1 MDFKYPIIYVCLLN
15 NRDFLTKTNFRG
27 YKIIVS
33 RVEIT
38 KQASAT
44 QPCLAFKVHH
54 LGFPYVPIIKMC
66 AMLLLLLTAQWR
78 TFIHF
83 RKIILTVGIIQLT
96 EEFEFPAKT
105 VFENIL
111 MIIDLR

>member
-1 MDFKYPIIYVCLLN
+1 MFICLLN

-44 QPCLAFKVHH
+44 QPRLAFKVHH

-66 AMLLLLLTAQWR
+66 AMLLLLQTPQWER
-78 TFIHF
+78 VFLPKNLLF
-83 RKIILTVGIIQLT
+83 
-96 EEFEFPAKT
+96 FPAGMKKQEYLT
-105 VFENIL
+105 KICCENPQDQFLYVKFSIT
-111 MIIDLR
+111 

>member
-1 MDFKYPIIYVCLLN
+1 MFICLLN
-15 NRDFLTKTNFRG
+15 NRDFLTKTNVRG

-44 QPCLAFKVHH
+44 EPRLAFKVHH

-78 TFIHF
+78 IFINF
-83 RKIILTVGIIQLT
+83 RKIIPSVGIIQLT
-96 EEFEFPAKT
+96 EEFEFPAKIFLPIT
-105 VFENIL
+105 
-111 MIIDLR
+111 R

>member
-1 MDFKYPIIYVCLLN
+1 MFICLLN

-44 QPCLAFKVHH
+44 EPRLAFKVHH

-66 AMLLLLLTAQWR
+66 AMLLLLQTPQWEMGFLPQNLLFFNKLCYTFSIKWNLHRISIEKSSMTA
-78 TFIHF
+78 ISKLF
-83 RKIILTVGIIQLT
+83 R
-96 EEFEFPAKT
+96 
-105 VFENIL
+105 
-111 MIIDLR
+111 